1 MSNPTGPR
9 ERRMFATHCL
19 SALGCMAQNLQDCIV
34 YEGDGNFQTKRH
46 RHLYVDGQL
55 DRDIGYGL
63 HGRQLFGEM
72 PDWIHGFE
80 SVEYCC
86 LLLAV
91 SQEDPGDNRVLRDL
105 LLEPAGADRI
115 FRCVGHIF
123 FRGRC
128 ALKMQFRLR
137 PGEMDEDSAWERL
150 WERVAP
156 YWGEAEV
163 DIEVGRAP
171 TAPVH
176 VDIQALGPDGRYE
189 FDGDVVD
196 DAGFEELE
204 SEVVT
209 QI

>member
-1 MSNPTGPR
+1 
-9 ERRMFATHCL
+9 
-19 SALGCMAQNLQDCIV
+19 
-34 YEGDGNFQTKRH
+34 
-46 RHLYVDGQL
+46 VDGQL